1 LLQSVEIHDDSESI
15 SVSDIA
21 VYSLDINDILAGGT
35 ISISSAVSVLEGG
48 TITTSPVVENIST
61 EPATTV
67 QVQVAVD
74 SPNQVAITIAD
85 STAVTVTDNM
95 AFPAAIANPAF
106 GNIIGNPFTV
116 VGDNVGLHI
125 INPQHE
131 LHLSES
137 LFAPL
142 VTSSKVSIQGDG
154 VNDLF
159 VVRAHNSEDTK
170 FVINLQ
176 GVTILGQF
184 DTTPTPVTGGM
195 FYSASGDF
203 YLGN

>member
-1 LLQSVEIHDDSESI
+1 LPQAVEIYDDSESI

-35 ISISSAVSVLEGG
+35 ISISSAVSILEGG
-48 TITTSPVVENIST
+48 TITTSPIVENIQT
-61 EPATTV
+61 DPATTV

-74 SPNQVAITIAD
+74 SPNQVSITIAD
-85 STAVTVTDNM
+85 STAVTITDNM

-106 GNIIGNPFTV
+106 GSIIGNPFTV

-125 INPQHE
+125 TDPQHE
-131 LHLSES
+131 LHLSGT

-142 VTSSKVSIQGDG
+142 VTSSKMEIKGSTAQ
-154 VNDLF
+154 DLF
-159 VVRAHNSEDTK
+159 IVRAYDSEDTK

-184 DTTPTPVTGGM
+184 HDTPTPKAGGM

-203 YLGN
+203 YLGT

>member
-1 LLQSVEIHDDSESI
+1 LSQSVEIYDDSESI

-35 ISISSAVSVLEGG
+35 ISISSAVSILEGG
-48 TITTSPVVENIST
+48 TITTSPIVENIQT
-61 EPATTV
+61 DPATTV

-74 SPNQVAITIAD
+74 SPNQVSITIAD
-85 STAVTVTDNM
+85 SNSVTVTDDM

-116 VGDNVGLHI
+116 VGENVGLHI
-125 INPQHE
+125 ANPQHE
-131 LHLSES
+131 LHLSGS
-137 LFAPL
+137 LFSPL
-142 VTSSKVSIQGDG
+142 VTSSRMEIQGNG

-159 VVRAHNSEDTK
+159 IVKAHNSEETK

-184 DTTPTPVTGGM
+184 HDTPTPEAGGM
-195 FYSASGDF
+195 FYSSSGDF